1 MSSRG
6 SIMDKPE
13 DSHENM
19 IKLQVDDYIVLSTD
33 GLFDNVSG
41 DEIAKGERNSS
52 KLFKVIKEN
61 ENEKVEVISKKL
73 VELAEKKSRSQ
84 TNETPFSLA
93 ARKSGY
99 NFRGGK
105 VDDITVIVLKVE

>member
-41 DEIAKGERNSS
+41 VEIAKGEKLSS
-52 KLFKVIKEN
+52 FNFLKLL
-61 ENEKVEVISKKL
+61 KKMKM
-73 VELAEKKSRSQ
+73 KKW
-84 TNETPFSLA
+84 
-93 ARKSGY
+93 K
-99 NFRGGK
+99 
-105 VDDITVIVLKVE
+105 